1 VLVAGLWRLFR
12 AGPSRMLA
20 AGSLAVVAGMLAA
33 GMTEYNFGDS
43 EFLMLFLVLVT
54 LPFAAARDPLV
65 PTGPFGSRPPARV
78 AS

>member
-1 VLVAGLWRLFR
+1 
-12 AGPSRMLA
+12 
-20 AGSLAVVAGMLAA
+20 MLAA

-65 PTGPFGSRPPARV
+65 TNVSSGSHQPAQV
-78 AS
+78 LP